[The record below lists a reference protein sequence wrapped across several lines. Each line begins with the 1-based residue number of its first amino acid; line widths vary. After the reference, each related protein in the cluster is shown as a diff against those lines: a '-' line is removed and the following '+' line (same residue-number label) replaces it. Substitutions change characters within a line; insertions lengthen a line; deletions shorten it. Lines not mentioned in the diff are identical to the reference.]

1 MEWWVYCIICNLAM
15 MIIWMAGLIMVGLGL
30 FLLFVFNYF
39 IFGIFGWMYFKLL
52 FLVLMIIYYFW
63 NKCIIWW
70 MEVGECFFFFWQYR
84 LLNEMFILFLI
95 FIFYIVVYGK
105 VGILNYFYFV
115 GGIIV
120 FVGLIFLGVWVYKKA
135 REKVQRG
142 Q

>member
-70 MEVGECFFFFWQYR
+70 MEVGECFFFFGSIGY
-84 LLNEMFILFLI
+84 
-95 FIFYIVVYGK
+95 
-105 VGILNYFYFV
+105 
-115 GGIIV
+115 
-120 FVGLIFLGVWVYKKA
+120 
-135 REKVQRG
+135 
-142 Q
+142 